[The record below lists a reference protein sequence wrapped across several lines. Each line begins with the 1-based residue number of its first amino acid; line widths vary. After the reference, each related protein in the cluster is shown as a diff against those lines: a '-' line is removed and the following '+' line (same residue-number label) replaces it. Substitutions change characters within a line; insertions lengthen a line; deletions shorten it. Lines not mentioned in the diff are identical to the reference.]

1 MTNKVRVSGILINPV
16 GDPIS
21 GAVITF
27 TSVTNSLSVLSGESA
42 SINTNTE
49 GSYSTELSYGE
60 YSITISRAGKNS
72 LYGAI
77 TIADTTGPST
87 INELLKQQIMETE
100 VTPDVILYF
109 RQIQKQVASD
119 LATMTVLNG
128 EALDA
133 ATRAGE
139 YRDEAG
145 RYAADLSDAVATARR
160 YRDEAGK
167 SAAASLASEQKS
179 KQSETNAKTSETN
192 SAESERNAL
201 IYKNTAVA
209 AAETA
214 AEDASTLAAEKTEQK
229 ITAAVKQDADRAEL
243 ARNESESIQA
253 DVTTKFNQVNANTSA
268 TLTARNEAVNAAT
281 SAGQSATTS
290 TNNAN
295 ATAQDRIAT
304 AADKQQVS
312 ADKATSQSAASTATT
327 KAQLATTEANRAT
340 TEADRAVAALTGKQ
354 DKSALLTAISALST
368 AASQLIY
375 LTGKDAVAVTA
386 LTDLGRRIIAATKPE
401 YARSE
406 IGAAADGDVLKK
418 DNNLSEIANVELAR
432 NNLGLGSAA
441 VKNAGTDAGN
451 VMPVGSFGLGGECV
465 LLEMGSNLDHVFNT
479 GFYMGQSLVNTPIVG
494 WVYIIHL
501 DHSARTSGYSKQIAY
516 NLGTITDDIAT
527 RTKIAGVWGA
537 WIYCRNSRNTTVDVN
552 GFVKKASPIV
562 KLFGNGSSELN
573 EESDGVTTERLSEGV
588 YRLSGSL
595 MGFNADRLWDV
606 VVPADDNKQ
615 PLIWVKST
623 VEADGDIIVNTYH
636 RTHPSAPIFA
646 QNIIEGYNDGDPI
659 DIPVGRWVDLRVQV
673 YTEELQTPT

>member
-1 MTNKVRVSGILINPV
+1 MINKVRVSGILINPV
-16 GDPIS
+16 GEPIS

-119 LATMTVLNG
+119 LATMNVLNG

-179 KQSETNAKTSETN
+179 KQSETNAQSSETN

-214 AEDASTLAAEKTEQK
+214 AEEASTLAAEKTEQK

-243 ARNESESIQA
+243 ARDESESIQA
-253 DVTTKFNQVNANTSA
+253 DVTTKFNQVNANTTA

-295 ATAQDRIAT
+295 ATAHDRIAT

-340 TEADRAVAALTGKQ
+340 AEADRAVATLAGKQ

-368 AASQLIY
+368 AANQLIY
-375 LTGKDAVAVTA
+375 LTGKDAAAVTA

-401 YARSE
+401 YARAE
-406 IGAAADGDVLKK
+406 IGAAADSEVLKK
-418 DNNLSEIANVELAR
+418 ANNLSDLANAELAR
-432 NNLGLGSAA
+432 NNLELGSAA
-441 VKNAGTDAGN
+441 VKNAGSNYGD
-451 VMPVGSFGLGGECV
+451 VLSVGDFGLGDLCKNPNV
-465 LLEMGSNLDHVFNT
+465 LNWDQVNKT
-479 GFYMGQSLVNTPIVG
+479 GFYMGAHSGNSPSGG
-494 WVYIIHL
+494 WVYVIHL
-501 DHSARTSGYSKQIAY
+501 EHGAAGFASQIALSLASRS
-516 NLGTITDDIAT
+516 NTMCQ
-527 RTKIAGVWGA
+527 RTKVAGTWTSWVTMWTN
-537 WIYCRNSRNTTVDVN
+537 YNTAVDSN
-552 GFVKKASPIV
+552 GFIKKASPIV
-562 KLFGNGSSELN
+562 KLHGNGECELN
-573 EESDGVTTERLSEGV
+573 YESVGVTTERLSEGV

-595 MGFNADRLWDV
+595 MGFNADAAWDIE
-606 VVPADDNKQ
+606 VPADDNKQ

-623 VEADGDIIVNTYH
+623 VEANGDIIVKTYH
-636 RTHPSAPIFA
+636 RTHPNAPKFA
-646 QNIIEGYNDGDPI
+646 QNVIDGYSDGDPI
-659 DIPVGRWVDLRVQV
+659 DIPSGRWVDLRVQV
-673 YTEELQTPT
+673 YTDELEAVALDS

>member
-16 GDPIS
+16 GEPIP

-49 GSYSTELSYGE
+49 GNYSTELSYGE

-119 LATMTVLNG
+119 LATMKVLND

-167 SAAASLASEQKS
+167 SAVASLASEQKL

-214 AEDASTLAAEKTEQK
+214 AEEASTLAAEKTEQK

-243 ARNESESIQA
+243 ARDESESIQA
-253 DVTTKFNQVNANTSA
+253 DVTTKFNQVNANTTA

-295 ATAQDRIAT
+295 ATAQDRLAI
-304 AADKQQVS
+304 AADRQQVS
-312 ADKATSQSAASTATT
+312 ADKAASQSAASTATT

-354 DKSALLTAISALST
+354 DKLNITSIGNSLISASSAST
-368 AASQLIY
+368 A
-375 LTGKDAVAVTA
+375 
-386 LTDLGRRIIAATKPE
+386 
-401 YARSE
+401 RSA
-406 IGAAADGDVLKK
+406 IGAADDTTVLKIK
-418 DNNLSEIANVELAR
+418 NNLSEISTTAAKTEAR
-432 NNLGLGSAA
+432 GHLGLGGAATRNTGNLTGNILTVGGISTGDIIGASGLNMMSTHPDTDGFFEYGIALICSQDPNSGGLSDWRNILHFSTSGKMTLTSVANPAHGGAWRSKLMIPVVGTSAA
-441 VKNAGTDAGN
+441 IDA
-451 VMPVGSFGLGGECV
+451 
-465 LLEMGSNLDHVFNT
+465 
-479 GFYMGQSLVNTPIVG
+479 
-494 WVYIIHL
+494 
-501 DHSARTSGYSKQIAY
+501 
-516 NLGTITDDIAT
+516 
-527 RTKIAGVWGA
+527 
-537 WIYCRNSRNTTVDVN
+537 N
-552 GFVKKASPIV
+552 GFIKSASPVV
-562 KLFGNGSSELN
+562 KLYGDGSSELN
-573 EESDGVTTERLSEGV
+573 NESKGVLTERESVGI

-595 MGFNADRLWDV
+595 MGFNSDGLWDIE
-606 VVPADDNKQ
+606 VPSDDNKQ

-623 VEADGDIIVNTYH
+623 VEANGDIIVKTYH
-636 RTHPSAPIFA
+636 RTHPNAPKFA
-646 QNIIEGYNDGDPI
+646 QNIIEGYSDGDPI
-659 DIPVGRWVDLRVQV
+659 DIPAGRWVDLRVQV
-673 YTEELQTPT
+673 YTNDTLALDS